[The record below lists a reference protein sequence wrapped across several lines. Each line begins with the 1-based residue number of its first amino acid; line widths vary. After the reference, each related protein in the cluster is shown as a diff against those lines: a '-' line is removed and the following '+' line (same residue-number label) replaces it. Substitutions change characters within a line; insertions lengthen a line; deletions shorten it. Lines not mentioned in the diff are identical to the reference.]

1 MVFSILILWHFLS
14 NQTEHKRKM
23 VRASSL
29 RADEHEEREAICE
42 LRSRRPF
49 ASSIKGRVRVRVRL
63 VLEKVRNMVTE
74 KPPVPDKWEER
85 EKIRI
90 VEIVL

>member
-1 MVFSILILWHFLS
+1 
-14 NQTEHKRKM
+14 M

-29 RADEHEEREAICE
+29 RADEHEEREAIFE

-49 ASSIKGRVRVRVRL
+49 ASSIKGRVRVRL
-63 VLEKVRNMVTE
+63 VLEKMRNVVTE

-85 EKIRI
+85 EDSNR
-90 VEIVL
+90 

>member
-1 MVFSILILWHFLS
+1 MVLLILILWHFLS

-23 VRASSL
+23 VRANSL

-49 ASSIKGRVRVRVRL
+49 SSSIKGRVRVRVRVRL
-63 VLEKVRNMVTE
+63 VLEKVRNVVTE

-85 EKIRI
+85 EDSNR
-90 VEIVL
+90 